1 MASMKTMPTTTKDV
15 DGPNASLPL
24 TTPSRRALDALRA
37 LRMTTRDAALERVR
51 GRARSGAEA
60 VDGTVARALVR
71 GAARVFM
78 RRKKMTV
85 EDKENADARGT
96 RRDDVEDDDDVR
108 YVYEYDYR
116 RVKERVFIVM
126 FVSLLPS
133 SSSSSMV
140 CARTTHE
147 E

>member
-1 MASMKTMPTTTKDV
+1 
-15 DGPNASLPL
+15 
-24 TTPSRRALDALRA
+24 
-37 LRMTTRDAALERVR
+37 MTTRDAALERVR

>member
-1 MASMKTMPTTTKDV
+1 MEPDAS
-15 DGPNASLPL
+15 SLPL

-51 GRARSGAEA
+51 RSARSGAER

-85 EDKENADARGT
+85 EDKENDARGT
-96 RRDDVEDDDDVR
+96 RRDDDDVR
-108 YVYEYDYR
+108 YVSWS
-116 RVKERVFIVM
+116 III
-126 FVSLLPS
+126 
-133 SSSSSMV
+133 
-140 CARTTHE
+140 A
-147 E
+147 

>member
-1 MASMKTMPTTTKDV
+1 M
-15 DGPNASLPL
+15 
-24 TTPSRRALDALRA
+24 
-37 LRMTTRDAALERVR
+37 
-51 GRARSGAEA
+51 
-60 VDGTVARALVR
+60 DGTVARALVR

-108 YVYEYDYR
+108 YVYQYDYR

>member
-1 MASMKTMPTTTKDV
+1 M
-15 DGPNASLPL
+15 
-24 TTPSRRALDALRA
+24 
-37 LRMTTRDAALERVR
+37 
-51 GRARSGAEA
+51 
-60 VDGTVARALVR
+60 DGTVARALVR

>member
-1 MASMKTMPTTTKDV
+1 MPTKDGLET
-15 DGPNASLPL
+15 DDTAARLPL

-37 LRMTTRDAALERVR
+37 LRMTTRDGALERVR
-51 GRARSGAEA
+51 GRARSGVET

>member
-1 MASMKTMPTTTKDV
+1 
-15 DGPNASLPL
+15 
-24 TTPSRRALDALRA
+24 
-37 LRMTTRDAALERVR
+37 MTTRDAALERVR
-51 GRARSGAEA
+51 RSARSGAEA

-85 EDKENADARGT
+85 EDKENDARGT

-126 FVSLLPS
+126 FVSLSS

>member
-15 DGPNASLPL
+15 DGPNASSLPL

-51 GRARSGAEA
+51 RSARSGAEA

-85 EDKENADARGT
+85 EDKENDARGT

-126 FVSLLPS
+126 FVSLL